1 MSSYEVLRDGI
12 IHHATSVLCSN
23 KGSMASSQLYE
34 QIMKSF
40 DVTQGDFWFIMKCA
54 RFEVKR
60 TGLDGDSVV
69 VAKTSLRLC
78 KEYWKGTCYEEKCEE
93 LHICKYYVYGN
104 CRFGKNEF
112 RKPCKQCKHSH
123 DLRCPH
129 NQSLLRDCTL
139 QDLPEEDLFLLLMQN
154 DPSLLPEVCVHYNR
168 GGVPDGACTFR
179 DSCTKLHLC
188 LHHAQGRCRFGERC
202 QRLHAVD
209 HRGLKLLQERGLRA
223 GDFIRDLP
231 GIYQNRHHLLAAA
244 AQQASGGASGPQAPT
259 QETLRQPEEFNAIRE
274 KRKAAKIRY
283 RSSHPAR
290 SKMAVDGPSCSLTN
304 PADAQP
310 FSVSPLGISDLRHQ
324 LSSPVIQTDQRTSN
338 VDICL
343 HFLRRRCQFEDQCM
357 LVHFNMPYKWEV
369 LKGGAWRD
377 LRHMEEIELAYCDP
391 EARKSPGSRPV
402 DFLTMTQGSR
412 SFPVRRLTTV
422 SSVTKPPHYTLT
434 TEWVWYYR
442 DNHRSWVEYGQPDSG
457 QRTTSVTSRDLEQAY
472 QKNPLNKVPIMK
484 GFRKYLLSFK
494 DMYQWNQAS
503 DTRRPVRR
511 RPRFLSAAGLATL
524 TAR

>member
-1 MSSYEVLRDGI
+1 MSLLRDGI

-60 TGLDGDSVV
+60 TGVDDDSVV

-104 CRFGKNEF
+104 CRFGKNE
-112 RKPCKQCKHSH
+112 KPCKHSH

-188 LHHAQGRCRFGERC
+188 LHHTQGRCRFGERC

-244 AQQASGGASGPQAPT
+244 AAQQASGGGSGPQG
-259 QETLRQPEEFNAIRE
+259 ET
-274 KRKAAKIRY
+274 
-283 RSSHPAR
+283 
-290 SKMAVDGPSCSLTN
+290 SKVN
-304 PADAQP
+304 
-310 FSVSPLGISDLRHQ
+310 
-324 LSSPVIQTDQRTSN
+324 
-338 VDICL
+338 ICL
-343 HFLRRRCQFEDQCM
+343 HFLRRRCQFEDQCI

-369 LKGGAWRD
+369 WKGGAWCD

-412 SFPVRRLTTV
+412 SLPVRRLSTV

-472 QKNPLNKVPIMK
+472 QKNPFNKVPIMK

-494 DMYQWNQAS
+494 DMYQWNQAL